1 MNALEPLRHSNF
13 RRLFAGRTIAH
24 LGNAVAPIALGFAVL
39 DLTGSVASLGL
50 VVASRSV
57 ANVALLLV
65 AGVLA
70 DRLPRGLVVSG
81 SQAVA
86 AVSQGVV
93 AVLVLTGS
101 ATVPLLAGLGVV
113 NGAAAALA
121 FPATSALV
129 PQTVPPHLLQQA
141 NALSRLGLNGAL
153 IGGAA
158 AGGALVALAG
168 PGWGLAVD
176 ALTFAL
182 AAACFAGVSVSSLRS
197 GSATSPLRDLRDG
210 WTEFASRR
218 WVWVVVLQFCVVN
231 AAWVGGSAVL
241 GPAVADDT
249 IGRASWGLSLAALPV
264 GLVVGGL
271 VAMRWRP
278 ERALG
283 WGVLVGLTLA
293 LPLVALAL
301 APSLLWLLPSM
312 FLAGVALEQFGV
324 AWDVALQ
331 ENVPPD
337 RLARVYSYDALGSY
351 LAIPVGEV
359 AVGPVAE
366 RVGLA
371 PTLLGCAALVV
382 VATLLAL
389 ASREVRGLRSRQAVS
404 RTWHDEPTASQVER

>member
-1 MNALEPLRHSNF
+1 VV
-13 RRLFAGRTIAH
+13 RRLA
-24 LGNAVAPIALGFAVL
+24 
-39 DLTGSVASLGL
+39 
-50 VVASRSV
+50 
-57 ANVALLLV
+57 
-65 AGVLA
+65 
-70 DRLPRGLVVSG
+70 
-81 SQAVA
+81 
-86 AVSQGVV
+86 
-93 AVLVLTGS
+93 
-101 ATVPLLAGLGVV
+101 VPLWHWPV
-113 NGAAAALA
+113 
-121 FPATSALV
+121 
-129 PQTVPPHLLQQA
+129 
-141 NALSRLGLNGAL
+141 R
-153 IGGAA
+153 
-158 AGGALVALAG
+158 
-168 PGWGLAVD
+168 GWGLAVD
-176 ALTFAL
+176 AFTFAL

-197 GSATSPLRDLRDG
+197 GPATSPLRDLRDG

-264 GLVVGGL
+264 GLVIGGV

-293 LPLVALAL
+293 LPLVALAI

-337 RLARVYSYDALGSY
+337 RLARVYSYDVLGSS

-359 AVGPVAE
+359 AVGPIAE

-371 PTLLGCAALVV
+371 PTLVGCAALVV

-389 ASREVRGLRSRQAVS
+389 ASREVRGLRSGQPVS
-404 RTWHDEPTASQVER
+404 RTWHDEPTASEVER

>member
-1 MNALEPLRHSNF
+1 MNALEPLRYSNF
-13 RRLFAGRTIAH
+13 RRLFVGRTVAH

-50 VVASRSV
+50 VVAARSV

-101 ATVPLLAGLGVV
+101 ATVPLLAGVGVV
-113 NGAAAALA
+113 NGAAAAVA

-129 PQTVPPHLLQQA
+129 PQIVPPHLLQQA
-141 NALSRLGLNGAL
+141 NALSRLGLNAAL

-176 ALTFAL
+176 AFTFAV

-197 GSATSPLRDLRDG
+197 GPATSPLRDLRDG

-241 GPAVADDT
+241 GPAVADET

-278 ERALG
+278 DRALG
-283 WGVLVGLTLA
+283 WGVLVGVTLA
-293 LPLVALAL
+293 LPLVSLAV

-312 FLAGVALEQFGV
+312 FLAGVALE
-324 AWDVALQ
+324 
-331 ENVPPD
+331 
-337 RLARVYSYDALGSY
+337 
-351 LAIPVGEV
+351 
-359 AVGPVAE
+359 
-366 RVGLA
+366 
-371 PTLLGCAALVV
+371 
-382 VATLLAL
+382 
-389 ASREVRGLRSRQAVS
+389 
-404 RTWHDEPTASQVER
+404 